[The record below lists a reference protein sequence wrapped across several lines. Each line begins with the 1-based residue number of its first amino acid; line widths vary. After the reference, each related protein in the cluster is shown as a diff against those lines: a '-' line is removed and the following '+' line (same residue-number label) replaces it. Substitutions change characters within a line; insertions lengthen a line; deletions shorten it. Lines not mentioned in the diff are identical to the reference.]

1 MYKRLGLDFFIQQNV
16 AVLASSLL
24 GKVLCTKQKGLFTS
38 AMIVETEAYQ
48 GPEDKGSHAFR
59 NRRTQRTE
67 TMFNRGGFAYV
78 YLCYG
83 IHHLFNV
90 VTGPEDVPHA
100 VLIRAIQPIEGVEL
114 MMKRRKMLK
123 ILPKLTAGPGTL
135 SQALGITTAMTGT
148 DMLSPN
154 SPVWI
159 EDRQYQIRPEQIMS
173 GPRIGIDYAED
184 WIDRPLRFWIK
195 DSIWVSR
202 QR

>member
-1 MYKRLGLDFFIQQNV
+1 MHKRLKVDFFIQQDV
-16 AVLASSLL
+16 AGLARLLL
-24 GKVLCTKQKGLFTS
+24 GKVLCTQQEGNLTS
-38 AMIVETEAYQ
+38 AIIVETEAYQ
-48 GPEDKGSHAFR
+48 GPEDKGSHAYG
-59 NRRTQRTE
+59 NRRTPRTE
-67 TMFNRGGFAYV
+67 TMFKRGGFSYV

-90 VTGPEDVPHA
+90 VTGPEEIPHA
-100 VLIRAIQPIEGVEL
+100 VLIRAIQPIEGVEY
-114 MMKRRKMLK
+114 MMQRRKAER
-123 ILPKLTAGPGTL
+123 ILPKLTSGPGIL

-148 DMLSPN
+148 DMLSAK

-159 EDRQYQIRPEQIMS
+159 EDRHFRISEQKVMS

>member
-1 MYKRLGLDFFIQQNV
+1 
-16 AVLASSLL
+16 
-24 GKVLCTKQKGLFTS
+24 
-38 AMIVETEAYQ
+38 
-48 GPEDKGSHAFR
+48 
-59 NRRTQRTE
+59 
-67 TMFNRGGFAYV
+67 MFNRGGFAYV